1 MAFGIPNWIIAI
13 VALVIVLLVVVAVLS
28 ALSEEGG
35 LELAIEALELL
46 D

>member
-1 MAFGIPNWIIAI
+1 MAFGIPDWILALVVLVIALVVI
-13 VALVIVLLVVVAVLS
+13 VAVVS
-28 ALSEEGG
+28 AISEEGG